1 MLGDQGNM
9 PYNDN
14 YDDLICVRLPFF
26 LHSNK
31 NAHMCY
37 RKATYG
43 GNLSGST
50 TEVLLA
56 QKQHLAPA
64 EPTT

>member
-1 MLGDQGNM
+1 M

-14 YDDLICVRLPFF
+14 YDDLICVWLSFF

-31 NAHMCY
+31 NVHVFQE
-37 RKATYG
+37 ATYG
-43 GNLSGST
+43 GNPSGST

-64 EPTT
+64 EPNMILIYFSTS